1 MVVRMASC
9 EWQILVLAVC
19 QFCIAKILP
28 LRRSHVTILLLQH
41 YNRLCLVVFR
51 CVTAIAI
58 VDELSWMHGH
68 IFTLLSILLYQLGWF
83 VYTRRFNLYGLIDPD
98 VTADVVAPC

>member
-1 MVVRMASC
+1 MVNVNSVLRKYCRCADRM
-9 EWQILVLAVC
+9 LL
-19 QFCIAKILP
+19 FCFCN
-28 LRRSHVTILLLQH
+28 TIT
-41 YNRLCLVVFR
+41 VSVWFVFR
-51 CVTAIAI
+51 CVTVIAI

-68 IFTLLSILLYQLGWF
+68 IFTLYRYRFYQLGWF